1 MGVAPQTKMKQ
12 KTVAELNFANS
23 LVGQSSCLPMEK
35 ILEE

>member
-23 LVGQSSCLPMEK
+23 LVGQSSGLPMEK